1 MSFLFVESIL
11 LYASVECAVGDAQL
25 LRSLLAV
32 ATVAFER
39 FLYHLTTDVAKVQT
53 FAVSVVVFSY
63 LLSFHVL
70 IRAEV
75 WLLSG
80 VVVKGAYVRGLCVR
94 LRRS

>member
-1 MSFLFVESIL
+1 MSGF
-11 LYASVECAVGDAQL
+11 
-25 LRSLLAV
+25 LAV
-32 ATVAFER
+32 AAVAFKS
-39 FLYHLTTDVAKVQT
+39 FLHHLTSDVAKVQT

-94 LRRS
+94 LRCS